1 MPRGTVRTIMIAM
14 RVEKIM
20 AAAVVTV
27 APTASVK
34 DVARVLLAHRISG
47 VPVVNGDGRVLGV
60 VSEGDFLVKASG
72 DLGYREHPSNWL
84 FGDDDRQALKRGAQ
98 TAADAMTRPAIT
110 IDPRATVAEAA
121 PVMVKRSVDRPPRRR
136 RRSPRRDRDAQGR
149 RARLCEGPTG
159 SSNSRSARRFCSTL
173 WIDPATIDVDVEDG
187 AVSVAGVVDT
197 HAIAELIPI
206 YVSLVPGV
214 VSVDVSHVDWRDSLE
229 ELRPH
234 PSRL

>member
-1 MPRGTVRTIMIAM
+1 MPRGTVRTTMIAM

-20 AAAVVTV
+20 SAAVVTV
-27 APTASVK
+27 APTAALK
-34 DVARVLLAHRISG
+34 DVARVLLVHRISG

-72 DLGYREHPSNWL
+72 DLGYRERPSNWL

-121 PVMVKRSVDRPPRRR
+121 RVMVRRSVNRLPVVDDGRLVGIVT
-136 RRSPRRDRDAQGR
+136 RRDVV
-149 RARLCEGPTG
+149 RAF
-159 SSNSRSARRFCSTL
+159 ARTDGELEQQIRTEVLLNTL

-214 VSVDVSHVDWRDSLE
+214 VSVDVSHVDWRANLG